1 MNPDSE
7 NFNAVRRLLAL
18 KRHEQPPPGYFNN
31 FSSQVISRIKAGE
44 GAEHASSIG
53 RLFAKAGW
61 WQHLV
66 AVLEAKP
73 AFAGAF
79 GAAVCALLISG
90 IVYSE
95 NGPTPVSAAL
105 MEPEAGSSLAPA
117 TVAMSDSLNDPNSF
131 PPAPTRFLRALL
143 RFGTISNLQR
153 PNWSA
158 FQPPPTKPPEAIS
171 HSRGQL
177 ILSYYHLIK

>member
-7 NFNAVRRLLAL
+7 NFDAVRRLLAL

-44 GAEHASSIG
+44 GAEPASAIG
-53 RLFAKAGW
+53 RLFGKAGW

-95 NGPTPVSAAL
+95 NGPTPASAAL

-117 TVAMSDSLNDPNSF
+117 TVAVGDSLNESQFVSAGTNAISPGPASLWNDLQSPKAQLVSF
-131 PPAPTRFLRALL
+131 PAP
-143 RFGTISNLQR
+143 SN
-153 PNWSA
+153 
-158 FQPPPTKPPEAIS
+158 
-171 HSRGQL
+171 
-177 ILSYYHLIK
+177 

>member
-44 GAEHASSIG
+44 GAEPASSIG

-117 TVAMSDSLNDPNSF
+117 TVAVSDSLNEPQFVSAGTNAISPSPASLWNDLQSPKAQLISF
-131 PPAPTRFLRALL
+131 PAS
-143 RFGTISNLQR
+143 SN
-153 PNWSA
+153 
-158 FQPPPTKPPEAIS
+158 
-171 HSRGQL
+171 
-177 ILSYYHLIK
+177 